1 MNEDGVEK
9 KGTIRNNKGRLMQ
22 EHELGKGNKNGRK
35 KLIREIKYR
44 WDWVEDMGSEIVGK
58 IVK

>member
-1 MNEDGVEK
+1 
-9 KGTIRNNKGRLMQ
+9 MQ

>member
-1 MNEDGVEK
+1 
-9 KGTIRNNKGRLMQ
+9 MQ

-35 KLIREIKYR
+35 KLIREIKCR